1 VGSTPS
7 GPVVELVHA
16 PECHLC
22 ESARRVIEA
31 VREEIP
37 FELVVTDITDDEALE
52 ARYRE
57 QIPVVIVDGQEAF
70 EHFVHPDGLRR
81 RLQAAQSQSS

>member
-7 GPVVELVHA
+7 RHVVELVHA

-22 ESARRVIEA
+22 ESARRVIEG

-37 FELVVTDITDDEALE
+37 FELVETDISDDPALE

-57 QIPVVIVDGQEAF
+57 RIPVVMVDGEEAF

-81 RLQAAQSQSS
+81 RLQAAQSQTD